1 MPVIKG
7 ISKDLPVS
15 LAYHVGWYVYS
26 VALVV
31 HINHDDVLL
40 VFVNIINHYSHLAA
54 NFLDIQAL
62 PHERAPAPLYHDCSA
77 LLQKLSFDLSLA
89 YPSKKA
95 SRLSMIL
102 GTHRIISSRLF
113 YEVSHFELIAS
124 IFIPS
129 IDRHEQS
136 GELLLAIAQ
145 MPIVS
150 QSSIQAPS
158 WILGKVLC
166 YQAARL

>member
-1 MPVIKG
+1 LPVIKG

-15 LAYHVGWYVYS
+15 LANHVCWYVYS

-40 VFVNIINHYSHLAA
+40 VFVNIINHDSHLAA

-62 PHERAPAPLYHDCSA
+62 PHERAAAPLYHDSSP

-89 YPSKKA
+89 DPPNKA
-95 SRLSMIL
+95 SSLSMVL
-102 GTHRIISSRLF
+102 GTTRIIRGRIF
-113 YEVSHFELIAS
+113 YEVSHFELVAS
-124 IFIPS
+124 ILIPS
-129 IDRHEQS
+129 VDRHEQS
-136 GELLLAIAQ
+136 GELLLPIAQ
-145 MPIVS
+145 VPIVS
-150 QSSIQAPS
+150 KSSIQAPS
-158 WILGKVLC
+158 RIIRKILG